1 MSNDLTPLIN
11 VIYKRYKEYKHL
23 DDFRKGIIS
32 KAMKNYKLS
41 TVSTL
46 SQLIKAAMNAGD
58 IGLVTS
64 LLAIKDSENKR
75 VALVESIEEVANL
88 LYNYFINSDEAY
100 EFLIP
105 DFLEE
110 SEEDEEYYNDIKDCY
125 EEIEVNVGIDSI
137 TVNELPQCGMLV
149 IYDCGF
155 PVFYDGNPFKISKD
169 MLKELTKGSAKSS
182 INLAGNSDIYDIGDV
197 EDYWEDDYEEGPYYD
212 EDEEEF

>member
-32 KAMKNYKLS
+32 KAMKKYKLS

-46 SQLIKAAMNAGD
+46 TQLIKTAMDAGD
-58 IGLVTS
+58 VGLVTS
-64 LLAIKDSENKR
+64 LLAIKDSEDKR

-88 LYNYFINSDEAY
+88 LYNYFINSDESY
-100 EFLIP
+100 EFLVP
-105 DFLEE
+105 DFMDFT
-110 SEEDEEYYNDIKDCY
+110 EEDEEYYKDIKDCY
-125 EEIEVNVGIDSI
+125 KEVEEDISIDSI
-137 TVNELPQCGMLV
+137 TVNELPQCGMLI

-155 PVFYDGNPFKISKD
+155 PIFYDGKPFKISKD
-169 MLKELTKGSAKSS
+169 MLRELTKGSAKPS

-197 EDYWEDDYEEGPYYD
+197 EDDYEEDDYY
-212 EDEEEF
+212 EDGEEF

>member
-23 DDFRKGIIS
+23 NDFRKGIIS

-46 SQLIKAAMNAGD
+46 SQLLKAAMNAGD
-58 IGLVTS
+58 VGLVTS
-64 LLAIKDSENKR
+64 LLSIQDSENKR

-88 LYNYFINSDEAY
+88 LYNYFVNYDEAY
-100 EFLIP
+100 EFLVP
-105 DFLEE
+105 DFLEDT
-110 SEEDEEYYNDIKDCY
+110 EEDEEYYDDTRDCY
-125 EEIEVNVGIDSI
+125 EEVEVDIAMDSI
-137 TVNELPQCGMLV
+137 IVNELPQCGMLI

-155 PVFYDGNPFKISKD
+155 PIFYDGNPFKISKD

-197 EDYWEDDYEEGPYYD
+197 EDYYEEDDHY

>member
-32 KAMKNYKLS
+32 KAMKDYKLS

-46 SQLIKAAMNAGD
+46 SQLIKTAMNAGD
-58 IGLVTS
+58 VGLVTS
-64 LLAIKDSENKR
+64 LLAIKDSEDKR

-88 LYNYFINSDEAY
+88 LYNYFVNYDEAY
-100 EFLIP
+100 EFLVP
-105 DFLEE
+105 DFLED
-110 SEEDEEYYNDIKDCY
+110 SEEDEEYYNDSRDCY
-125 EEIEVNVGIDSI
+125 EEVEVDIAMDSI
-137 TVNELPQCGMLV
+137 TVNELPQCAMLV

-155 PVFYDGNPFKISKD
+155 PIFYDGNPFKISKD
-169 MLKELTKGSAKSS
+169 MLRELTKGSAKSS

-197 EDYWEDDYEEGPYYD
+197 EDYYEEDDHYEDG
-212 EDEEEF
+212 EEF

>member
-23 DDFRKGIIS
+23 NDFRKGIIS
-32 KAMKNYKLS
+32 KAMKDYKLS

-46 SQLIKAAMNAGD
+46 SQLIKIAMNAGD

-64 LLAIKDSENKR
+64 LLAIKDSEDRR

-88 LYNYFINSDEAY
+88 LYNYFVNSDEAY
-100 EFLIP
+100 EFLVP
-105 DFLEE
+105 DFLEDT
-110 SEEDEEYYNDIKDCY
+110 EEDEEYYDDAKDCY
-125 EEIEVNVGIDSI
+125 EEVEMDICIDSI
-137 TVNELPQCGMLV
+137 TVNELPQCGMLI

-155 PVFYDGNPFKISKD
+155 PIFYDGNPFKISKD
-169 MLKELTKGSAKSS
+169 MLKDLTKGSAKSY

-197 EDYWEDDYEEGPYYD
+197 EGDYEEDNNYEEG
-212 EDEEEF
+212 EEF

>member
-1 MSNDLTPLIN
+1 MYSNDLAPLIN

-23 DDFRKGIIS
+23 DTFRKGIIS
-32 KAMKNYKLS
+32 KAMQKYNLS
-41 TVSTL
+41 MVSSL
-46 SQLIKAAMNAGD
+46 SQLIETAKNAGD
-58 IGLVTS
+58 VGLITS
-64 LLAIKDSENKR
+64 LLAIRDSEDR
-75 VALVESIEEVANL
+75 RFALVESIEEVANL

-100 EFLIP
+100 EFLVP

-110 SEEDEEYYNDIKDCY
+110 SEDDEEYYKDIKDCY
-125 EEIEVNVGIDSI
+125 EEVEMDICIDGI

-155 PVFYDGNPFKISKD
+155 PIFYDGNPFKISKD
-169 MLKELTKGSAKSS
+169 MLKDLTKGSAKSY

-197 EDYWEDDYEEGPYYD
+197 EDYYEEDDHY